1 MITLT
6 ELEKTVLLA
15 ILVFAKGSLI
25 VYVSEEQ
32 LTSKFPMR
40 KRVLVREGLK
50 DLVKA
55 GLLEKDKKQAKYKL
69 TKEGQQYASK
79 LLHQGAKLWY
89 LK

>member
-15 ILVFAKGSLI
+15 ILVFAKGSLAT
-25 VYVSEEQ
+25 YVTEQQ
-32 LTSKFPMR
+32 LTSKFPIR
-40 KRVLVREGLK
+40 KKILVKETLK
-50 DLVKA
+50 DLVKSK
-55 GLLEKDKKQAKYKL
+55 LLEKDKKEPKYKI

-79 LLHQGAKLWY
+79 LLHQGVKLWY